1 MKKSLVALAVLAVTG
16 SSFAQSNVTVSGKFG
31 FAYEAGQTLGVSK
44 SGLGQTDGNV
54 TFSASENLGGGM
66 KAGASID
73 IRARGRGAVAGSVD
87 GRDASV
93 FVSGGF
99 GTVTMGAIE
108 LGNGIIGLGGAD
120 APTIG
125 LDGASIAAP
134 INADVM
140 LYTSPEFSGM
150 TFSAAVLDNSMGQYG
165 MQSAAVNYSGT
176 LIGLGYAAGPVA
188 VSADFTN
195 FNWNGQVSATAT
207 LMDSRTR
214 ISASYDLGVAKFGL
228 GYESLKLS
236 SSTAGVASVNQTE
249 TIFGVSAPVGSA
261 ITVGANVTRS
271 KVDGVLNGT
280 SGTDLGIQYNLSKR
294 TNVQLGYQRV
304 AVDNAATDTTNT
316 RVRLMHSF

>member
-1 MKKSLVALAVLAVTG
+1 MKKSLVALAVMALAG
-16 SSFAQSNVTVSGKFG
+16 AASAQVSVSGKFG
-31 FAYEAGQTLGVSK
+31 FAYESGQTAGVSK

-54 TFSASENLGGGM
+54 TFSATEDLGGGM

-125 LDGASIAAP
+125 LDGAGIAAP

-140 LYTSPEFSGM
+140 LYTSPEISGF
-150 TFSAAVLDNSMGQYG
+150 TVSAAILDNSMGQYG
-165 MQSAAVNYSGT
+165 MQSTAANYSGT
-176 LIGLGYAAGPVA
+176 LLGVGYAAGPVA

-195 FNWNGQVSATAT
+195 FNWNAQVSAPAA

-214 ISASYDLGVAKFGL
+214 ISGSYDLGVAKVGL

-249 TIFGVSAPVGSA
+249 TIFGVSAPLGKA
-261 ITVGANVTRS
+261 ITIGANITRS
-271 KVDGVLNGT
+271 KVDNVANGT
-280 SGTDLGIQYNLSKR
+280 SGTDLGLQYNLSKR
-294 TNVQLGYQRV
+294 TNVQIGYQRV